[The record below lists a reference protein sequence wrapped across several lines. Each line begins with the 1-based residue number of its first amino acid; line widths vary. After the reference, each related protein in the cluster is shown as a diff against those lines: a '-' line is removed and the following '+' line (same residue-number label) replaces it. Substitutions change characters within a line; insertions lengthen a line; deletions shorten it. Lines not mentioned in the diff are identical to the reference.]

1 MQSHQMKRAA
11 GNSAPTDPNFKQTV
25 LLLHGDGTNGGQ
37 NNTFIDSST
46 NNFTIT
52 RNGNTTQGTF
62 SPFSQSDGYWSN
74 YFDGTG
80 DYLSIADNAALD
92 MGSSD
97 FTIEGWYY
105 PVGNAAVSTGI
116 VSKRANSSTV
126 GGVLLY
132 YGSTGLTPSLLVD
145 TGGTWGINIAS
156 SIAFNGNA
164 WNHFAIVRNGT
175 AFNLYINGVS
185 GVSATSSATIPDN
198 ASDFCIG
205 SAGGSTFPIST
216 CYMSNFRV
224 VKGTAVYTSAFTPPT
239 VPLTAITNTSLLTC
253 QSNRFKDNSS
263 NAFTITSN
271 GNTAVTAFS
280 PFAPTAAYVASTN
293 GGSAYF
299 DGTGDYLS
307 VADNAALEMGS
318 SNFTIECWFY
328 PLSLPADNLI
338 ADFGSQG
345 TQASLIPFYC
355 VSSSS
360 SVVYYISS
368 GGGAW
373 NIASGVSFG
382 GTLRMNQWH
391 HLALVRNGNTYTPY
405 FNGVAGTTTTS
416 SSSINDSA
424 VNKFIG
430 SATTGT
436 SAINGYLS
444 SFRVVKGTAVYT
456 AAFTPPTAPLTAITN
471 TQLLCNFTN
480 AAIFDNTGKNDL
492 ETVGNAQ
499 ISTSVVKY
507 GTGSMYFDGTGDWLL
522 APANPNWDFGS
533 GDFAIELWLNPS
545 STTTTDAV
553 VSKGIVSSTGNEVW
567 TLQWYGTNTLA
578 FFSGGGLGSPIVTT
592 TSTFS
597 TGTWYHVAVTRS
609 SGTTRIFV
617 NGTVEATSSTSY
629 TITAGGQLYIG
640 AGWFAPASR
649 DTSGYIDDLR
659 ITKGVARYTANF
671 TVPARAFPDK

>member
-92 MGSSD
+92 MGSSN

-145 TGGTWGINIAS
+145 TGGTWGINTAS
-156 SIAFNGNA
+156 SVSFNGNA

-185 GVSATSSATIPDN
+185 GVSVTSSATIPDN

-205 SAGGSTFPIST
+205 SAGGSAFPIST

-224 VKGTAVYTSAFTPPT
+224 VKGTAVYTGAFTPPT
-239 VPLTAITNTSLLTC
+239 APLTAITNTSLLTC

-271 GNTAVTAFS
+271 GDTAVTAFS

-299 DGTGDYLS
+299 DGTGDYLDVTNNNTFDTDSTYTLEGWFYQSAAGNATLFGRGGGAASWSTSNGHQVLIVIDSGTLYAQFNTSGSPTSISTTAPAAGQWNHVALGYNGTTTRFWLNGAS
-307 VADNAALEMGS
+307 VGS
-318 SNFTIECWFY
+318 SAAAYTMPTTRNIVRIGAIPSGT
-328 PLSLPADNLI
+328 NLI
-338 ADFGSQG
+338 TG
-345 TQASLIPFYC
+345 
-355 VSSSS
+355 
-360 SVVYYISS
+360 YISS
-368 GGGAW
+368 LRFVKG
-373 NIASGVSFG
+373 SDVYGVS
-382 GTLRMNQWH
+382 
-391 HLALVRNGNTYTPY
+391 NT
-405 FNGVAGTTTTS
+405 
-416 SSSINDSA
+416 SIT
-424 VNKFIG
+424 V
-430 SATTGT
+430 
-436 SAINGYLS
+436 
-444 SFRVVKGTAVYT
+444 
-456 AAFTPPTAPLTAITN
+456 PTAPLTAITN
-471 TQLLCNFTN
+471 TALLTSFTN

-507 GTGSMYFDGTGDWLL
+507 GTGSMYFDGTGDWLTL
-522 APANPNWDFGS
+522 PSNREFAFLS
-533 GDFAIELWLNPS
+533 GDFTIEAWIYITDGTPVYHGIFS
-545 STTTTDAV
+545 SAGTGSTDIQFQLQDEKIRVSSYTAEIIVSDVGDAV
-553 VSKGIVSSTGNEVW
+553 SLNTW
-567 TLQWYGTNTLA
+567 T
-578 FFSGGGLGSPIVTT
+578 
-592 TSTFS
+592 
-597 TGTWYHVAVTRS
+597 HVATTR
-609 SGTTRIFV
+609 SGTTIRLFK
-617 NGTVEATSSTSY
+617 NGTLIKSGTDSTSW
-629 TITAGGQLYIG
+629 TQSG
-640 AGWFAPASR
+640 ARVGVVFGTTYPMK
-649 DTSGYIDDLR
+649 GYIDDLR

>member
-145 TGGTWGINIAS
+145 TGGTWGINTAS
-156 SIAFNGNA
+156 SVSFNGNA

-198 ASDFCIG
+198 ASSFTIG
-205 SAGGSTFPIST
+205 SAGGADFPIST

-224 VKGTAVYTSAFTPPT
+224 VKGTAVYTGAFTPPT
-239 VPLTAITNTSLLTC
+239 APLTAITNTSLLTC

-263 NAFTITSN
+263 NAFAITRN
-271 GNTAVTAFS
+271 GDTAVTAFS
-280 PFAPTAAYVASTN
+280 SFAPTAAYVASTN
-293 GGSAYF
+293 GGSGYF
-299 DGTGDYLS
+299 DGTGDYLDIANS
-307 VADNAALEMGS
+307 NTFDTDSTYTLEA
-318 SNFTIECWFY
+318 WFY
-328 PLSLPADNLI
+328 QPSAGN
-338 ADFGSQG
+338 ATFFGR
-345 TQASLIPFYC
+345 
-355 VSSSS
+355 
-360 SVVYYISS
+360 
-368 GGGAW
+368 GGGAGSWSTSNGHQILLFIESGSIYLQFNTSGSPTSISTTSPAAGQW
-373 NIASGVSFG
+373 NHAAVG
-382 GTLRMNQWH
+382 
-391 HLALVRNGNTYTPY
+391 YD
-405 FNGVAGTTTTS
+405 GTTTRFWLNGASVGS
-416 SSSINDSA
+416 STAAYTMPTTRNI
-424 VNKFIG
+424 VRIG
-430 SATTGT
+430 AGPSGGNL
-436 SAINGYLS
+436 INGYIGNVR
-444 SFRVVKGTAVYT
+444 FVKGTDVYGVSNT
-456 AAFTPPTAPLTAITN
+456 SITVPTSPLTAITN
-471 TQLLCNFTN
+471 TALLTSFTN

-507 GTGSMYFDGTGDWLL
+507 GTGSMYFDGTGDYIFSPSSSNFSL
-522 APANPNWDFGS
+522 GS
-533 GDFAIELWLNPS
+533 GDFTIECWFYAGKTGDHYLFDMRTQSDIYTYLDNTSLNYIAAKVGSSSQVNAGTYTSNSWTHYAIVRSGSATNN
-545 STTTTDAV
+545 
-553 VSKGIVSSTGNEVW
+553 VSF
-567 TLQWYGTNTLA
+567 Y
-578 FFSGGGLGSPIVTT
+578 
-592 TSTFS
+592 
-597 TGTWYHVAVTRS
+597 
-609 SGTTRIFV
+609 V
-617 NGTVEATSSTSY
+617 NGTRTQQVTDTTNFSTNTPFFIGRRY
-629 TITAGGQLYIG
+629 TDFSG
-640 AGWFAPASR
+640 AFGYMN
-649 DTSGYIDDLR
+649 GYIDDLR
-659 ITKGVARYTANF
+659 ITKGVARYTGASF